1 MPEPVTAPDGAA
13 PQAGRRD
20 FLKALPVAAVAVV
33 AGAAPT
39 AVAAPAA
46 AVGPAASASLGYRE
60 TEHIRRYYQTAAY
73 W

>member
-1 MPEPVTAPDGAA
+1 MTKQRSQPAGAD
-13 PQAGRRD
+13 AGRRS
-20 FLKALPVAAVAVV
+20 FLKALPLGAVAVV
-33 AGAAPT
+33 AGAAPAAQAAPA

-46 AVGPAASASLGYRE
+46 AASQGYRE